1 MNADTLSRLLC
12 QDSSVAM
19 EGEVYT
25 LEAVREDFPIM
36 AVDIAQATLKD
47 PLLCKVHQ
55 YTMNGWPE
63 TSDDVELKPF
73 HNRRYELS
81 CEQGC
86 VLWGIWVV
94 VPAVLRGRLLNE
106 LHWEHPGI
114 CSMKAIARSF
124 MWWPGL
130 DGEIELV
137 VKSCTVCQ
145 NPWKWP

>member
-1 MNADTLSRLLC
+1 M
-12 QDSSVAM
+12 
-19 EGEVYT
+19 G
-25 LEAVREDFPIM
+25 
-36 AVDIAQATLKD
+36 IAQATLKD

-55 YTMNGWPE
+55 YTMNGLPV
-63 TSDDVELKPF
+63 TCDDVELKPL

-81 CEQGC
+81 WEQGC

-94 VPAVLRGRLLNE
+94 VSAVLRGQLLNE
-106 LHWEHPGI
+106 LHWECPGI

-130 DGEIELV
+130 EGEIKLV

-145 NPWKWP
+145 NVRSLPP